1 MGDSDFS
8 GNAARLTGLPAC
20 AFGWVLHPSPE
31 ISQLTLAELTDVPS
45 TPTPPER

>member
-8 GNAARLTGLPAC
+8 GDAARLTGLPAC
-20 AFGWVLHPSPE
+20 AVGWVLHPPPE
-31 ISQLTLAELTDVPS
+31 ISQLTLVELADVLS